1 MPAPAQPAVRQ
12 QFVSVRGLRLHCA
25 VAGHG
30 DRLMLL
36 LHGFPDCWHGWSA
49 QIDHFA
55 RHFTV
60 VAPDG
65 RGCNLSDKP
74 CAVDA
79 YALPQLVED
88 AAALVEH
95 FGRGRPAMV
104 VGHDWGGVVAW
115 SLAALNPQLV
125 SHLVVLNAPH
135 PRVLADALVNDPS
148 QRAAADYMQGL
159 RQPGAEEIL
168 SADSYARL
176 RGALDCAAGL
186 DWRQDPYVAACVA
199 AWSQPGA
206 LTGALNWYRAN
217 EFTGPANAAD
227 GVPARVTAP
236 TLLIWGRDDRALL
249 ASLALQHDDIAPDLA
264 VHVLDGAGHWTQRQR
279 PDAVN
284 ALVEAHVRRGS

>member
-1 MPAPAQPAVRQ
+1 
-12 QFVSVRGLRLHCA
+12 
-25 VAGHG
+25 
-30 DRLMLL
+30 MLL

-49 QIDHFA
+49 QLGYFA

-74 CAVDA
+74 GAVAA

-88 AAALVEH
+88 AAALIEH
-95 FGRGRPAMV
+95 FGRGRPAVV

-115 SLAALNPQLV
+115 SLAALNPQAV

-135 PRVLADALVNDPS
+135 PRVLADALANDPL
-148 QRAAADYMQGL
+148 QRAASEYLQML
-159 RQPGAEEIL
+159 REPGAEDML

-176 RGALDCAAGL
+176 RAALDCPTGT
-186 DWRQDPYVAACVA
+186 DWRRDPYVAACVT

-217 EFTGPANAAD
+217 DFTGSCTAAD
-227 GVPARVTAP
+227 AVPARVDAP
-236 TLLIWGRDDRALL
+236 ALLIWGRDDRALL
-249 ASLALQHDDIAPDLA
+249 PSLAMQHEFIAPGLV
-264 VHVLDGAGHWTQRQR
+264 VHIQDGAGHWTQRQC
-279 PDAVN
+279 PDVVN
-284 ALVEAHVRRGS
+284 ALIDSHVRRER

>member
-1 MPAPAQPAVRQ
+1 MPAAAQLSVRK
-12 QFVSVRGLRLHCA
+12 QFVNVRGLRLHCA
-25 VAGHG
+25 VSGQG

-36 LHGFPDCWHGWSA
+36 LHGFPDGWHGWSA
-49 QIDHFA
+49 QLVHFA

-74 CAVDA
+74 EAVEA

-88 AAALVEH
+88 AAALIQH
-95 FGRGRPAMV
+95 FGGGLPAVV

-115 SLAALNPQLV
+115 SLAALQPLAV

-135 PRVLADALVNDPS
+135 PRVLSDAFANDPS
-148 QRAAADYMQGL
+148 QRTASAYLQRL
-159 RQPGAEEIL
+159 RLPDAEDIL
-168 SADSYARL
+168 SADNHARL
-176 RGALDCAAGL
+176 RAALDCPAGT
-186 DWRQDPYVAACVA
+186 DWRQDPYVAGCVA

-217 EFTGPANAAD
+217 DFTGSPTASD

-249 ASLALQHDDIAPDLA
+249 PSLALQHYSIAPDLA
-264 VHVLDGAGHWTQRQR
+264 VHVLDGAGHWPQRQR
-279 PDAVN
+279 PDVVN
-284 ALVEAHVRRGS
+284 ALIDSHVRRER